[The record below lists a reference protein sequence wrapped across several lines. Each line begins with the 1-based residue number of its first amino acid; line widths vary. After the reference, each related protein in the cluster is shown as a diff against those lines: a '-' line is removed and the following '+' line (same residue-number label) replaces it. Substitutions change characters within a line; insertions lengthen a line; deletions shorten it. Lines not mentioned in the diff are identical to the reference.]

1 MLESSQDAGSTPAT
15 STILL
20 KKVYIIMNI
29 MKKLLLLLT
38 VIPVFLFASDTLY
51 FNNGKDLKGEI
62 LEANA
67 THALIKRSSDLQLFR
82 IAIDSLTQD
91 NQAYI
96 KNNFP
101 PSHEAL
107 PKFSKP
113 LSINDLNTHSKYI
126 DSLVE
131 TKLRSY
137 NLKPNKEI
145 NDETFLR
152 RAYLKI
158 IGRTPSFSE
167 VNYFINNKSKTKRQ
181 QLIDQLL
188 GSEGY
193 VSHWFNFWADIL
205 RIKDRLSNRISG
217 IPYKN
222 YVKEFISNNR
232 PYDVWVREMLSS
244 SGPLWERGNEG
255 VSYFARDVNMPLD
268 SMANTVRIFL
278 GTSLECAQCHDHP
291 FDRWTQKQFY
301 EMAAFTSGSTNL
313 RRKGASNLSQ
323 FNRLVNS
330 EQRKFEQAGEPQ
342 KSRQLRN
349 ESRSIQDILQT
360 GLDSLGSG
368 KINLPK
374 DYQYDNAKPNEALSG
389 KTIFGQEIDIKT
401 KAPQAGSREIYAN
414 WLATDSNPRFTAV
427 IVNRLWKEAFG
438 LALIEPIDNMFD
450 DTIATD
456 PKLQL
461 HLEKVMVALDYDLKE
476 FLRILYNT
484 KTFQRQSVIR
494 DVIPRDNKDR
504 VMPVDVK
511 WIIAGP
517 NTDKQSHKAVPYFYQ
532 GPILERM
539 SGEQV
544 WDSLVNLIFN
554 DIDSRKLQQN
564 TKGYEDFAN
573 FSEMTGQELFDNLMA
588 SINKTEKPKANNTS
602 KFTEPINTD
611 CPIKP
616 GRAIDPTLLALNENG
631 ETVAFCC
638 ESCVDKF
645 KSQQKT
651 KKQDYQQ
658 NFVKDRNSVRAS
670 ELSSP
675 APVGHLIREFGGS
688 DREQIENSNKSA
700 SATQV
705 LNLVNGFVETRLLR
719 NKNAQVI
726 KSIQAQKSLDDKI
739 KTGFK
744 FILNRNPSAKE
755 LSLFKSSL
763 KGDKE
768 VYKEIIWILINTHEF
783 IFIK

>member
-1 MLESSQDAGSTPAT
+1 
-15 STILL
+15 
-20 KKVYIIMNI
+20 
-29 MKKLLLLLT
+29 
-38 VIPVFLFASDTLY
+38 
-51 FNNGKDLKGEI
+51 
-62 LEANA
+62 
-67 THALIKRSSDLQLFR
+67 
-82 IAIDSLTQD
+82 
-91 NQAYI
+91 
-96 KNNFP
+96 
-101 PSHEAL
+101 
-107 PKFSKP
+107 
-113 LSINDLNTHSKYI
+113 
-126 DSLVE
+126 
-131 TKLRSY
+131 
-137 NLKPNKEI
+137 
-145 NDETFLR
+145 
-152 RAYLKI
+152 
-158 IGRTPSFSE
+158 
-167 VNYFINNKSKTKRQ
+167 
-181 QLIDQLL
+181 
-188 GSEGY
+188 
-193 VSHWFNFWADIL
+193 
-205 RIKDRLSNRISG
+205 
-217 IPYKN
+217 
-222 YVKEFISNNR
+222 
-232 PYDVWVREMLSS
+232 
-244 SGPLWERGNEG
+244 
-255 VSYFARDVNMPLD
+255 
-268 SMANTVRIFL
+268 
-278 GTSLECAQCHDHP
+278 
-291 FDRWTQKQFY
+291 
-301 EMAAFTSGSTNL
+301 
-313 RRKGASNLSQ
+313 
-323 FNRLVNS
+323 
-330 EQRKFEQAGEPQ
+330 
-342 KSRQLRN
+342 
-349 ESRSIQDILQT
+349 
-360 GLDSLGSG
+360 
-368 KINLPK
+368 
-374 DYQYDNAKPNEALSG
+374 
-389 KTIFGQEIDIKT
+389 
-401 KAPQAGSREIYAN
+401 
-414 WLATDSNPRFTAV
+414 
-427 IVNRLWKEAFG
+427 
-438 LALIEPIDNMFD
+438 
-450 DTIATD
+450 
-456 PKLQL
+456 
-461 HLEKVMVALDYDLKE
+461 
-476 FLRILYNT
+476 
-484 KTFQRQSVIR
+484 
-494 DVIPRDNKDR
+494 
-504 VMPVDVK
+504 MPVDVK

-573 FSEMTGQELFDNLMA
+573 FSEMTGQELFDNLIA

-616 GRAIDPTLLALNENG
+616 GRAIDPTLLAINENG

-670 ELSSP
+670 ELASP

-755 LSLFKSSL
+755 LTLFKSSL